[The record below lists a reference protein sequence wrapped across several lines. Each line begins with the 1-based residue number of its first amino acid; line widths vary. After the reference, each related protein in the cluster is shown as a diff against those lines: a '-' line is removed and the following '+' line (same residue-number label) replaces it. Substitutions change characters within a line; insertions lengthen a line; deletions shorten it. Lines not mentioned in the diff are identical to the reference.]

1 MKKLLLL
8 ICFALLITI
17 SCSKD
22 EETIKKT
29 CCFYKINQDGTWF
42 KINVTGVPV
51 DPKTNTPSQET
62 IDKVAQTQNSKVQ
75 FCGCN

>member
-1 MKKLLLL
+1 MRKLLL
-8 ICFALLITI
+8 IIIFITI

-22 EETIKKT
+22 EGTIKKT
-29 CCFYKINQDGTWF
+29 CCFYKINQDGSWF

-62 IDKVAQTQNSKVQ
+62 IDKVAQAQNAKVQ
-75 FCGCN
+75 LCGCE